1 MSEREI
7 PPIKLEQTEI
17 SDYLLG
23 RGAKVTRT
31 VEMLDEEGNI
41 WGYKVWYENPA
52 GQQLTLVLE
61 RAR

>member
-23 RGAKVTRT
+23 RGSKVTQT
-31 VEMLDEEGNI
+31 VEMLDEAGNI